1 MLLHLWELPQM
12 GQEDSGMI
20 DLYTTYT
27 LVVIALV
34 LCIILALIRVF
45 RGPTAPD
52 RVVGVDTINTMVIVG
67 MVAYGAA
74 FQEVIYIDVA
84 IVYAL
89 LSFISTLFIAK
100 YLEGGEF

>member
-1 MLLHLWELPQM
+1 
-12 GQEDSGMI
+12 MI
-20 DLYTTYT
+20 DLSTTFL
-27 LVVIALV
+27 LVVIALI
-34 LCIILALIRVF
+34 LCSILALIRVF

-52 RVVGVDTINTMVIVG
+52 RAVGVDTINTMVIVG

-84 IVYAL
+84 IVYSL

>member
-1 MLLHLWELPQM
+1 MMFFE
-12 GQEDSGMI
+12 
-20 DLYTTYT
+20 Y
-27 LVVIALV
+27 LVVF
-34 LCIILALIRVF
+34 LALLLCSIMAIIRVI

-52 RVVGVDTINTMVIVG
+52 RIVGLDTINTIVIVL
-67 MVAYGAA
+67 MVVFGAA
-74 FQEVIYIDVA
+74 FNEIIYIDVA

>member
-1 MLLHLWELPQM
+1 MMDFE
-12 GQEDSGMI
+12 
-20 DLYTTYT
+20 Y
-27 LVVIALV
+27 LVVL
-34 LCIILALIRVF
+34 LALLLCVIMAMIRVI

-52 RVVGVDTINTMVIVG
+52 RIVGLDTINTIVIVG
-67 MVAYGAA
+67 MVIFGAA
-74 FQEVIYIDVA
+74 FNEVIYIDVA